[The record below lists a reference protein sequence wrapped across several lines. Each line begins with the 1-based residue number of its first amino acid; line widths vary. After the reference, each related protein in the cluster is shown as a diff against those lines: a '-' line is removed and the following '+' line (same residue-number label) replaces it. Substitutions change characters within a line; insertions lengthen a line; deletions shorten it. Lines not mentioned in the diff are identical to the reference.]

1 MQTIGETMNNAITL
15 ELARFKVPPEN
26 VDAMLADRPSAIDHI
41 STTYP
46 AFISSR
52 LVRLGPGEFIDI
64 VEWTS
69 LEEANKAGEEVPG
82 HPECQAYFRHMA
94 ELVSMDH
101 ATVIA

>member
-1 MQTIGETMNNAITL
+1 MNNAITL

-26 VDAMLADRPSAIDHI
+26 VNAMLADRPGAIEHI

-52 LVRLGPGEFIDI
+52 LVQFEADEFMDI

-82 HPECQAYFRHMA
+82 LPECQPYFRHMS

-101 ATVIA
+101 ATVVA

>member
-1 MQTIGETMNNAITL
+1 MNTAITL

-26 VDAMLADRPSAIDHI
+26 VDAMLADRPGAMEHI
-41 STTYP
+41 STSYP
-46 AFISSR
+46 AYINSR
-52 LVRLGPGEFIDI
+52 LVQFGPDEFMDI

-69 LEEANKAGEEVPG
+69 LEEANKAGEDLPG
-82 HPECQAYFRHMA
+82 HPECQLYFRHMS